1 MIRKVSFAFLISFLL
16 INISLYA
23 EKIPHKKQ
31 FMRVERGVFKD
42 SLDRQVILHGMNW
55 VNKDRASNLKFP
67 QTLED
72 FKLMRNWGVNC
83 IRLGITWSA
92 LEPQPGQYDMPYLQR
107 LLKCVRWAKENGIYI
122 LLDMH
127 QDLYGEKFGNGA
139 PLWATLDN
147 GLPHQATEVWD
158 DAYYTSPAIKT
169 SFDNF
174 WKNLPATDGVGIQQH
189 LVNAWQFVGKY
200 FADQTNVVGF
210 DIMNEPFIGG
220 AVDTVQETFLTE
232 LVKLYQQDGKAISPE
247 ELFSKWTSTT
257 GREEIMN
264 RLNDTIAFKNVIN
277 ATEPFYARFEQE
289 ELMPFYQRV
298 YDAIR
303 QVNTNHMFF
312 TEPSVSANIGI
323 YSHISLF
330 KANIK
335 NIQQVYA
342 PHAYDL
348 VTDTKFVDNAS
359 FTRLELIY
367 KQEQKKANEMNLPLM
382 IGEWGA
388 FYGASKEVVSVA
400 AFSAKIQEQL
410 LCSDLYW
417 SYSSD
422 LQNRLF
428 FPSINRAYPMATVG
442 KLIFYRYDV
451 EKHMLTIKWKEVANA
466 KAGTLIFIPS
476 TTFSVQL
483 QRRESL
489 PIYKI
494 DKMDKNALLLQI
506 KPLGKSVE
514 RSLCIKIGE

>member
-1 MIRKVSFAFLISFLL
+1 MSFVFLISFLL
-16 INISLYA
+16 ISLSINA

-31 FMRVERGVFKD
+31 FLRVEGGVFRD
-42 SLDRQVILHGMNW
+42 SLDRQVILHGMNL
-55 VNKDRASNLKFP
+55 VNKSKESNLKLP

-72 FKLMRNWGVNC
+72 FKTMRNWGVNC

-92 LEPQPGQYDMPYLQR
+92 LEPQPGQYDIYYLQR
-107 LLKCVRWAKENGIYI
+107 LLKCVHWAKDNGIYI

-158 DAYYTSPAIKT
+158 DAYYTSQAVKT

-174 WKNLPATDGVGIQQH
+174 WNNLPVTDGIGVQQH

-200 FADQTNVVGF
+200 FEDQTNVIGF

-232 LVKLYQQDGKAISPE
+232 LGKLYQQEGKAISPE
-247 ELFSKWTSTT
+247 ELFGKWTSTT

-264 RLNDTIAFKNVIN
+264 RLNDTIAFKKVIN

-289 ELMPFYQRV
+289 KLMPFYQRV

-303 QVNTNHMFF
+303 KVGTNHIFF

-323 YSHISLF
+323 YSHLSLF
-330 KANIK
+330 KTAVK
-335 NIQQVYA
+335 DIQQVYA

-348 VTDTKFVDNAS
+348 VTDTKFVDNTS
-359 FTRLELIY
+359 FSRLELIY
-367 KQEQKKANEMNLPLM
+367 KQEQKKASEMNLPLM
-382 IGEWGA
+382 VGEWGA
-388 FYGASKEVVSVA
+388 FYGASKEVVPVA

-417 SYSSD
+417 SYTSD

-428 FPSINRAYPMATVG
+428 FPYINRAYPMATAG
-442 KLIFYRYDV
+442 KLIYYHYDL
-451 EKHMLTIKWKEVANA
+451 EKHILSIKWKETANS
-466 KAGTLIFIPS
+466 KGGTLIFIPS
-476 TTFSVQL
+476 ATFSVQL
-483 QRRESL
+483 QHGEL
-489 PIYKI
+489 MPAYKI
-494 DKMDKNALLLQI
+494 NKTDKNALLMQV
-506 KPLGKSVE
+506 KPLGKSTE